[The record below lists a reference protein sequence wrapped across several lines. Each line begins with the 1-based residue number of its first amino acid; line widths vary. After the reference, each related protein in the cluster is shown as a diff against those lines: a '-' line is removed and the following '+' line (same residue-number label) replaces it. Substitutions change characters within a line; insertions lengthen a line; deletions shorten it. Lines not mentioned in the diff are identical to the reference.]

1 MIPPQRAR
9 EAVYNQVILEQQSNF
24 PTQNG
29 VRFHVCVCICV
40 SDACG
45 QDRGWDFII
54 FLLFVLF
61 CVCVCACV
69 SLFVCLSAC
78 IDYDDQQWWRTAN
91 HEQNTM
97 DTDCGFVIKNIKQR
111 CKLHWKN
118 KSCFKQSYPSSS
130 IYRTLNE
137 WWEWCPPLTLLEVEV
152 VCVIDPSHLLWAFFV
167 LWASEG
173 TKRLFWHS
181 SISSS
186 SLFSP
191 SSSQTVA
198 IETRCRVALRGMGG

>member
-78 IDYDDQQWWRTAN
+78 IDYDGQQWWRTAN
-91 HEQNTM
+91 HEENTM

-152 VCVIDPSHLLWAFFV
+152 VCVWLTLHIFFGHF
-167 LWASEG
+167 LFFEPLRAQRGFSDIPAS
-173 TKRLFWHS
+173 LPP
-181 SISSS
+181 
-186 SLFSP
+186 LFS
-191 SSSQTVA
+191 A
-198 IETRCRVALRGMGG
+198 RHKLLL